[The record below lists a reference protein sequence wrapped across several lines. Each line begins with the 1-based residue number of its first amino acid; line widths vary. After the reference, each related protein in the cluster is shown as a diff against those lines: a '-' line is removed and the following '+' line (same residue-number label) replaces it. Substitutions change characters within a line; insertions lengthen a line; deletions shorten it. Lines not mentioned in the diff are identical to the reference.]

1 MFLQCEQDT
10 DFFYFLFY
18 KFLCTVKW
26 KFLSKHLRRFFILF
40 YFLCDNQQI
49 LLINEHQLQ
58 TRNQNLNLLK
68 S

>member
-1 MFLQCEQDT
+1 MEIFVKALKKIFL
-10 DFFYFLFY
+10 FFYF
-18 KFLCTVKW
+18 
-26 KFLSKHLRRFFILF
+26 FIS
-40 YFLCDNQQI
+40 LCDNQQI

>member
-1 MFLQCEQDT
+1 MEIFVKALKKI
-10 DFFYFLFY
+10 FYFY
-18 KFLCTVKW
+18 
-26 KFLSKHLRRFFILF
+26 FFIS
-40 YFLCDNQQI
+40 LCDNQQI